1 MPKLSSSSSAA
12 TTAPAAVKTP
22 KVVSET
28 TEVAKTPKVSKKTAP
43 AAGAA
48 AGAAASAPA
57 VVVASTPAAET
68 PAPKKKAVKSVS
80 PVTATAP
87 VVVSTTASAADALV
101 AATTAPV
108 VSATEYTDFMSKL
121 QQVSTLLS
129 SLRCDFR
136 SLEKKSSRDLKLAN
150 KANAKRARKQKG
162 NRSPSGF
169 VKPTLISS
177 ELATF
182 LGKEVGTQMA
192 RTEVTREINTYIR
205 ANSLQDK
212 ENGRKINADEKLSS
226 LLKLVAGEELTYFN
240 LQRYMSPHFI
250 KAVVV
255 PTSVAAVV
263 V

>member
-12 TTAPAAVKTP
+12 TTATTTPVVAKTP

-28 TEVAKTPKVSKKTAP
+28 TEVAKTPKVSKKAAP
-43 AAGAA
+43 AAS
-48 AGAAASAPA
+48 ASAPA
-57 VVVASTPAAET
+57 VVVAETPAAT
-68 PAPKKKAVKSVS
+68 PAPKKKAGKTVS
-80 PVTATAP
+80 PVSATPP
-87 VVVSTTASAADALV
+87 VVASTTASAADALV

-250 KAVVV
+250 KTVVAAPAVV
-255 PTSVAAVV
+255 AV
-263 V
+263 

>member
-1 MPKLSSSSSAA
+1 MPKLSSSSSSATVAAAA
-12 TTAPAAVKTP
+12 TPVAAKTP
-22 KVVSET
+22 KVVAESSA
-28 TEVAKTPKVSKKTAP
+28 EVAAAKTPKVSKKTAP
-43 AAGAA
+43 ASSTETPVAA
-48 AGAAASAPA
+48 ATPAPA
-57 VVVASTPAAET
+57 T
-68 PAPKKKAVKSVS
+68 PAPKKKAVKTVS
-80 PVTATAP
+80 PVTATPP
-87 VVVSTTASAADALV
+87 VVAVALDAADALV

-129 SLRCDFR
+129 SLRGDFR

-205 ANSLQDK
+205 AHSLQDK
-212 ENGRKINADEKLSS
+212 VNGRKINADEKLSS

-250 KAVVV
+250 KTVVAAPAATVVV
-255 PTSVAAVV
+255 
-263 V
+263 

>member
-12 TTAPAAVKTP
+12 TTAPAAAKTP
-22 KVVSET
+22 KVVAET
-28 TEVAKTPKVSKKTAP
+28 SEVAKTPKVSKKTAP
-43 AAGAA
+43 AAA
-48 AGAAASAPA
+48 AAASATPA
-57 VVVASTPAAET
+57 VVVATTPAAAT

-87 VVVSTTASAADALV
+87 VVAAVSPADALV
-101 AATTAPV
+101 AATTAPA
-108 VSATEYTDFMSKL
+108 SSEYTDFMGKL

-255 PTSVAAVV
+255 PTAAAVV

>member
-12 TTAPAAVKTP
+12 TTAPVAATTAAAKTP

-43 AAGAA
+43 AAAA
-48 AGAAASAPA
+48 ATPS
-57 VVVASTPAAET
+57 VVVATTTAAAT

-87 VVVSTTASAADALV
+87 VVAAVSPADALV
-101 AATTAPV
+101 AATTAPA
-108 VSATEYTDFMSKL
+108 SSEYTDFMGKL

-255 PTSVAAVV
+255 PTAAAVV

>member
-12 TTAPAAVKTP
+12 TTAPVVAKTP

-43 AAGAA
+43 AAAA
-48 AGAAASAPA
+48 AATPA
-57 VVVASTPAAET
+57 VVVSEAAATPAT

-87 VVVSTTASAADALV
+87 VVVSTTAAAADALV
-101 AATTAPV
+101 AATTAPA
-108 VSATEYTDFMSKL
+108 SSEYTDFMGKL

-255 PTSVAAVV
+255 PTAAAVV

>member
-12 TTAPAAVKTP
+12 TTAPVVAKTP

-43 AAGAA
+43 AA
-48 AGAAASAPA
+48 AASATP
-57 VVVASTPAAET
+57 VVATTPAAAAT
-68 PAPKKKAVKSVS
+68 PAPKKKAAKTVS
-80 PVTATAP
+80 PVTATP
-87 VVVSTTASAADALV
+87 VVAAADALASAESALV

-108 VSATEYTDFMSKL
+108 ASATEYTDFMSKL

-150 KANAKRARKQKG
+150 KANARRARKQKG

-182 LGKEVGTQMA
+182 LGKEAGTQMA

-205 ANSLQDK
+205 AHSLQDK

-250 KAVVV
+250 KTVVAA
-255 PTSVAAVV
+255 PAAVV
-263 V
+263 SV

>member
-12 TTAPAAVKTP
+12 TTATSATPVAKTP

-28 TEVAKTPKVSKKTAP
+28 SEVAAAKTPKVSKKTAP
-43 AAGAA
+43 AAT
-48 AGAAASAPA
+48 A
-57 VVVASTPAAET
+57 VVVAETPAAAPST
-68 PAPKKKAVKSVS
+68 PAPKKKAVKTVS
-80 PVTATAP
+80 PVTATPP
-87 VVVSTTASAADALV
+87 VVASAVSAESALV

-108 VSATEYTDFMSKL
+108 ASATEYTDFMSKL

-150 KANAKRARKQKG
+150 KANARRARKQKG

-205 ANSLQDK
+205 AHSLQDK

-250 KAVVV
+250 KTVVAAPASPAATVVV
-255 PTSVAAVV
+255 
-263 V
+263 

>member
-12 TTAPAAVKTP
+12 TTAPAAAKTP
-22 KVVSET
+22 KVVAET
-28 TEVAKTPKVSKKTAP
+28 SEVAKTPKVSKKTAP
-43 AAGAA
+43 AAAA
-48 AGAAASAPA
+48 TTPA
-57 VVVASTPAAET
+57 VVVSTTPAAAT

-80 PVTATAP
+80 PVTASAP
-87 VVVSTTASAADALV
+87 VVALSTAADALV

-255 PTSVAAVV
+255 PAVAAVV

>member
-12 TTAPAAVKTP
+12 TTAPAPVVAKTP
-22 KVVSET
+22 KVVAET
-28 TEVAKTPKVSKKTAP
+28 SATEVAAKTPKVSKKAAP
-43 AAGAA
+43 A
-48 AGAAASAPA
+48 AAASATP
-57 VVVASTPAAET
+57 VVAATPAAAT
-68 PAPKKKAVKSVS
+68 PAPKKKAAKTVS
-80 PVTATAP
+80 PVTATP
-87 VVVSTTASAADALV
+87 VVAASDALASAESALV

-108 VSATEYTDFMSKL
+108 ASATEYTDFMSKL

-150 KANAKRARKQKG
+150 KANARRARKQKG

-182 LGKEVGTQMA
+182 LGKEAGTQMA

-205 ANSLQDK
+205 AHSLQDK

-250 KAVVV
+250 KTVVAAAPAVV
-255 PTSVAAVV
+255 AV
-263 V
+263 

>member
-12 TTAPAAVKTP
+12 TTTPAAVVAKTP
-22 KVVSET
+22 KVVAET

-43 AAGAA
+43 AA
-48 AGAAASAPA
+48 ASATPA
-57 VVVASTPAAET
+57 VVVATTPASAAT

-87 VVVSTTASAADALV
+87 VVVSTTAVSPADALV
-101 AATTAPV
+101 AATTAPA
-108 VSATEYTDFMSKL
+108 SSEYTDFMGKL

-255 PTSVAAVV
+255 PAVAAVV